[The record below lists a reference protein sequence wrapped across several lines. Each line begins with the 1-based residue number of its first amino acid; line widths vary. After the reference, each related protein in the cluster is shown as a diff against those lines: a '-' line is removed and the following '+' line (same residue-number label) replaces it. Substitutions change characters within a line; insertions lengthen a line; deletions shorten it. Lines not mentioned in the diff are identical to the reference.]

1 MFAGLI
7 KLLLPGLERII
18 AEAEAKAK
26 AKKEMG
32 SHGAIQAGLGPVV
45 HNENIGGGANETI
58 DGQGEGGAGKEDR
71 IMVAGHRPV
80 EGKGEDT
87 AAGNETNGG
96 QGDASAG
103 QGANGGEGVEAK
115 AGQEGEGHGLTIGEE
130 GGATASAGN
139 ETTEGE
145 GSVTGRPGEL
155 GGEKGADANGGTEH
169 CVHLSCISHMGQSI
183 VC

>member
-1 MFAGLI
+1 MFHLPTQTAALTFAI
-7 KLLLPGLERII
+7 LLLNISFSSSKKKPSDIPSEAEWGSIESIEVDGLERII

-115 AGQEGEGHGLTIGEE
+115 A
-130 GGATASAGN
+130 
-139 ETTEGE
+139 
-145 GSVTGRPGEL
+145 
-155 GGEKGADANGGTEH
+155 
-169 CVHLSCISHMGQSI
+169 
-183 VC
+183 